1 MAMHRILALIAVAFL
16 AAACS
21 KEDEVAPPAELV
33 DFDPAVRVERVW
45 TAGTKGGD
53 DVLRL
58 ALRPVVEGDRV
69 YVAGHGGDVQSL
81 ALASGKPNWRADTDL
96 ELSGGPA
103 VGEGLVVVGGT
114 GGELV
119 ALDGETGAERWRV
132 ATGGE
137 VLAAP
142 TIAAGIV
149 VVRTVDGRLRGLRTA
164 DGVETWSYEQPVP
177 RLTLRGNGAPVVD
190 GDMVIAGLDNGKVI
204 SLSLSTGELLWSTTV
219 APSQGRTEIE
229 RLVDIDSP
237 VRVIG
242 DDIFV
247 VGYHGRIAMLAR
259 DTGQLWWGR
268 ELSSNRGLAVG
279 GDTIY
284 VTTADSSVVALR
296 RRDGTPVWTQDAMLR
311 RSLTGPV
318 LEGDT
323 LVVGDFDGYLHWLD
337 AATGQMLARGKTGA
351 GRMSNTPVVAGDL
364 LLLQTDSGDVQAWR
378 AEARATG

>member
-1 MAMHRILALIAVAFL
+1 MYRILALFAMAFL
-16 AAACS
+16 AVACS

-33 DFDPAVRVERVW
+33 DFDPLVRVERVW
-45 TAGTKGGD
+45 SVGTKGGD

-58 ALRPVVEGDRV
+58 GLRPVVEGDRV
-69 YVAGHGGDVQSL
+69 YVAGHGGDVQSI
-81 ALASGKPNWRADTDL
+81 ALANGKGFWRADTDL
-96 ELSGGPA
+96 ELAGGPA

-119 ALDGETGAERWRV
+119 ALDGQTGAERWRV

-137 VLAAP
+137 VIAAP
-142 TIAAGIV
+142 TIAGGIV
-149 VVRTVDGRLRGLRTA
+149 VVRTVDGRLRGLRAA
-164 DGVETWSYEQPVP
+164 DGIEAWSFEQPVP
-177 RLTLRGNGAPVVD
+177 RLTLRGNGTPVVD
-190 GDMVIAGLDNGKVI
+190 GDMVIAGLDNGKVV
-204 SLSLSTGELLWSTTV
+204 SLSLTSGELLWSTTV

-229 RLVDIDSP
+229 RLVDIDSS

-268 ELSSNRGLAVG
+268 ELSSHRGLAVD
-279 GDTIY
+279 GDTIF

-311 RSLTGPV
+311 RSLTGPAMS
-318 LEGDT
+318 GDT
-323 LVVGDFDGYLHWLD
+323 LVIGDFDGYLHWLD
-337 AATGQMLARGKTGA
+337 TATGQILARGKTGA

-364 LLLQTDSGDVQAWR
+364 LLLQSDSGDVQAWR
-378 AEARATG
+378 AQPRVTG

>member
-1 MAMHRILALIAVAFL
+1 MAMWRILAIVAMAFL

-33 DFDPAVRVERVW
+33 DFDPLVRVDRVW

-119 ALDGETGAERWRV
+119 ALDGESGAERWRV

-149 VVRTVDGRLRGLRTA
+149 VVRTVDGRLRGLRTG
-164 DGVETWSYEQPVP
+164 DGAEAWSYEQPVP

-204 SLSLSTGELLWSTTV
+204 ALSLSAGELLWSTTV

-268 ELSSNRGLAVG
+268 ELSSNRGLAVD

-284 VTTADSSVVALR
+284 VTTAESSVVALR